1 MNDTTE
7 DARKMQLAIIFSKTE
22 EERSLM
28 GIEMIDYVRM
38 IVENSIREENP
49 IISDIDLKI
58 AVVKRYYAAEFS
70 AEEMGRIEQSMRSY
84 H

>member
-7 DARKMQLAIIFSKTE
+7 DARKTQLAIIFSKTE
-22 EERSLM
+22 EERFLM